1 MRKRHGRARR
11 AVMAVVALVAP
22 LAALPFAPVPAPAD
36 PVAPSITV
44 LLNAIPDSA
53 QDFLFTTCAGA
64 SCTTFPLDDD
74 DDPTRAGSVTGSSVA
89 PGTYTVHQDAVPGW
103 ELVDIDCD
111 TGEDV
116 DLDEGTVTITL
127 TEGEN
132 VTCTFIDRAPAIRI
146 IEDTADP
153 AAHDFEFTGCLG
165 SGCSTFLL
173 DADADGTLPN
183 AVVGAPVVPGTYTVT
198 QTAEAT
204 WPLTSLSCT
213 TAETVDLANRR
224 VTITVSPNEFVTCTF
239 ANTTQSLTVVQDT
252 QPDAAEDFE
261 FAGCLGSGCS
271 TFSLDDD
278 ADGTLPSTVTGTE
291 LAPGTYTV
299 TQGPE
304 SAYDLTGL
312 SCSPSETTNRT
323 TRTATVNLGVGE
335 KVTCTF
341 TNIPGG
347 PTAPVTQITSGFRQS
362 CAVVAGGQARC
373 WGANTTGALGDGT
386 TTDRLVPVVVS
397 NPPGTGPLT
406 EVTAIDTGGR
416 GATVGG
422 FLARTCARLN
432 DGLVRCW
439 GGSGP
444 PLGDGVTTSATRP
457 VVVANAVGG
466 GPLLAVS
473 EVGVGPDFSCARK
486 GRQVR
491 CWGANGSSQLG
502 DGTTA
507 TRALPVSVLDV
518 DGEGPLTGVAQL
530 SVGQTHACAR
540 LVNGEVRCW
549 GANERGQLGDGTT
562 TTRSRATVVVN
573 PEQTGPLTDVVEVS
587 AGHGLTCARLMSG
600 EARCWG
606 ANTGN
611 GTAGSNRPVA
621 VLDPTGG
628 APLGGITNV
637 SAGGSYG
644 PVPGLGDSPYR
655 SACASL
661 TSGEVRCWG
670 MNQFLQLG
678 DGTTTTRLL
687 PGVVSNVEGSGPLT
701 DVVQVVVGGQGTC
714 AVLTGGEARCWGF
727 QAPGDGSN
735 GSTLPARVLIH

>member
-1 MRKRHGRARR
+1 GELDAWALILGRCT
-11 AVMAVVALVAP
+11 VSDEPDVEVQGFTLSTISQGP
-22 LAALPFAPVPAPAD
+22 LY
-36 PVAPSITV
+36 
-44 LLNAIPDSA
+44 
-53 QDFLFTTCAGA
+53 Q
-64 SCTTFPLDDD
+64 
-74 DDPTRAGSVTGSSVA
+74 
-89 PGTYTVHQDAVPGW
+89 W
-103 ELVDIDCD
+103 IDCD

-116 DLDEGTVTITL
+116 DLENGTVTITL

-165 SGCSTFLL
+165 SGCSTFSL
-173 DADADGTLPN
+173 DDDADGTLPN

-198 QTAEAT
+198 QTAEAA

-252 QPDAAEDFE
+252 QPDDAEDFD
-261 FAGCLGSGCS
+261 FTGCLGTGCS

-278 ADGTLPSTVTGTE
+278 ADGTLPSTVTGTG

-312 SCSPSETTNRT
+312 SCSPSETTNLS
-323 TRTATVNLGVGE
+323 TRTATVTLAVGE
-335 KVTCTF
+335 HVTCTF
-341 TNIPGG
+341 VDTPGG
-347 PTAPVTQITSGFRQS
+347 PTVPVTQITSGFRQS

-373 WGANTTGALGDGT
+373 WGANATGALGDGT

-397 NPPGTGPLT
+397 NPEGTGPLT
-406 EVTAIDTGGR
+406 GVSGIDTGGR
-416 GATVGG
+416 GATVGSL
-422 FLARTCARLN
+422 LARTCARLD
-432 DGLVRCW
+432 DGQVRCW
-439 GGSGP
+439 GSGA
-444 PLGDGVTTSATRP
+444 PLGDGVRTSSTRP
-457 VVVANAVGG
+457 VAVANAVGG

-502 DGTTA
+502 DGTTT
-507 TRALPVSVLDV
+507 TRSLPVSVLDV

-573 PEQTGPLTDVVEVS
+573 PEQTGPLTDVVEIS
-587 AGHGLTCARLMSG
+587 AGSSVTCARLSSG
-600 EARCWG
+600 QARCWG
-606 ANTGN
+606 GNTGN
-611 GTAGSNRPVA
+611 GTAGSNRPVT
-621 VLDPTGG
+621 VLDSTGT
-628 APLGGITNV
+628 APLGGVAHV

-644 PVPGLGDSPYR
+644 PAPGLGDSPYR

-661 TSGEVRCWG
+661 TSGELRCWG
-670 MNQFLQLG
+670 MNQFGQVG

-687 PGVVSNVEGSGPLT
+687 PVAVSNVEGSGPLT
-701 DVVQVVVGGQGTC
+701 DVAQVVVGGQGTC
-714 AVLTGGEARCWGF
+714 AVLTDGQGRCWGT
-727 QAPGDGSN
+727 QAPGDGSS
-735 GSTLPARVLIH
+735 GSLRPARVLIH